1 MKETDLAWAHIG
13 AEFIISYYVQ
23 CLRGVDL
30 TMGTGFKN
38 MTDIQESKESLQE
51 SLQQVITL
59 LNKHR
64 LVEELVHKQDMPKQE
79 LVQTLVH
86 RQNLVE
92 LQKKLDSLHPADV
105 AYILEALPLEQRLDV
120 WDMVKAERDGE
131 ILLEVSDAVRQTLI
145 ADMDSDELLAAAEQL
160 DTDELADLAPDLPRD
175 VLQELLE
182 SLDARNRDRLQSAL
196 GYSEDA
202 VGALM
207 DFDIVTIREDITL
220 EVALRYLR
228 RIGSLP
234 DHTDKLFVVDRDD
247 VLRGV
252 LPLKR
257 LVVND
262 PDSSVAEIM
271 ADDAVMFHPEDK
283 ADEAAKA
290 FERYDLVTAPV
301 VDANNRL
308 IGRLTVDTVMDY
320 IREEAES
327 DMLSMAG
334 LREEEDIF
342 SSVWKSVQ
350 NRWTWLAINLVTAF
364 LASRVIGLFE
374 GSIERIVALAALMP
388 IVAGMGGNSGNQ
400 TTTMIVRGLA
410 LGQVSGY
417 NTKSMLI
424 KETGVGLI
432 NGLIWGSVL
441 GVIAYWLY
449 DNAALGV
456 VMAAAMTLNLLLAAI
471 MGVMIPLVM
480 STKFNRDPAV
490 GSSVMI
496 TAVTDSGGFFIFLGL
511 ATIFLL

>member
-1 MKETDLAWAHIG
+1 MA
-13 AEFIISYYVQ
+13 
-23 CLRGVDL
+23 
-30 TMGTGFKN
+30 
-38 MTDIQESKESLQE
+38 DIQESKESLQE

-59 LNKHR
+59 LSKHR
-64 LVEELVHKQDMPKQE
+64 LVEDLIHKQDMPKQQ
-79 LVQTLVH
+79 LVETLVH
-86 RQNLVE
+86 KQNLAE
-92 LQKKLDSLHPADV
+92 LQKKLDALHPADV

-120 WDMVKAERDGE
+120 WELVKAERDGE

-160 DTDELADLAPDLPRD
+160 DTDELADLAPDLPKD
-175 VLQELLE
+175 VLQELLD
-182 SLDARNRDRLQSAL
+182 SLDIRNRERLQSAL
-196 GYSEDA
+196 GYEDDT

-228 RIGSLP
+228 RIGGLP
-234 DHTDKLFVVDRDD
+234 DHTDKLFVVDRYDI
-247 VLRGV
+247 LRGV

-257 LVVND
+257 MVVND
-262 PDSSVAEIM
+262 LDAEVADIM
-271 ADDAVMFHPEDK
+271 ADDAVVFHPEDE

-301 VDANNRL
+301 VDANNKL
-308 IGRLTVDTVMDY
+308 VGRLTVDTVMDY

-334 LREEEDIF
+334 LREEEDLF

-364 LASRVIGLFE
+364 VASRVIGLFE
-374 GSIERIVALAALMP
+374 DSIEKIVALAALMP
-388 IVAGMGGNSGNQ
+388 IVAGIGGNSGNQ

-410 LGQVSGY
+410 LGQIASH
-417 NTKSMLI
+417 NMKSLLK
-424 KETGVGLI
+424 KELGVALL
-432 NGLIWGSVL
+432 NGLLWGGVL
-441 GVIAYWLY
+441 GLVAFVLY
-449 DNAALGV
+449 HNIALGL
-456 VMAAAMTLNLLLAAI
+456 VMTGAMTLNLLLAAV

-480 STKFNRDPAV
+480 TKVGRDPAV
-490 GSSVMI
+490 GSSVLI
-496 TAVTDSGGFFIFLGL
+496 TAMTDSGGFFIFLGL